1 LKPAPTCAAPF
12 DHPRAGLFSKNGQ
25 LNRLKGGR
33 ACARG
38 WRSRVPGSAIEP
50 SREPKSM
57 SSPDDK
63 TVIVQRSSGP
73 DDQQAAAE
81 AADPDRTVV
90 TRPAVQGSNAQH
102 ALPAGTRL
110 GEFEIVDLIG
120 EGGFGIVYL
129 AYDTQLGRNVALK
142 EYIPAALASRVG
154 AAEVSVRSE
163 RHEDTF
169 RAGLKSFIN
178 EARLLARFDHHS
190 LVKVY
195 RFWEANGTAYMVMP
209 YYEGMT
215 LRDGLRRFSAP
226 PDEAWLLALLTPL
239 IEALAVLHAAQ
250 CYHRDIAPDNIML
263 LKGSGRPVLL
273 DFGAARR
280 VIGDMTQALTVI
292 LKPGYAP
299 VEQYAEVATMKQG
312 PWTDVYALAAVVY
325 FAIQG
330 KTPPP
335 SVGRLMSDT
344 YVPLATA
351 AAGRYTERFL
361 RAIDHALSVRPE
373 HRPPSVQALASELG
387 ISIDAPDAAE
397 AENENTART
406 PVEAAGAS
414 ARTATV
420 TTGEARRKETS
431 TTAAAAEAGNQR
443 KRAGLIAAAAV
454 CVVALAAIGTWFA
467 TRTPPAA
474 STATTASADTPNP
487 ASTKPADTESPTTPG
502 NAVQNP
508 PATTAA
514 IRKEPAAPASNP
526 LADASASAAAPTVTT
541 PPVPLASVAPPPA
554 APLASADTLALYT
567 PAGELD
573 RIAALA
579 DPSIHV
585 SATPRSTTARIGKD
599 HLQFKLNSNRAGY
612 VYVFMVD
619 PDGQYLMLF
628 PNGLDRNNKIAA
640 GQTLSLPRAN
650 WPMLAGDPPG
660 PNHFLTLVSAT
671 PRDFSD
677 GGLKPA
683 APFESF
689 PTDAQ
694 REAATR
700 RSARYSPFAGKPR
713 CAADATDCTDD
724 FGATTFTIDAV
735 KPPG

>member
-1 LKPAPTCAAPF
+1 
-12 DHPRAGLFSKNGQ
+12 
-25 LNRLKGGR
+25 
-33 ACARG
+33 
-38 WRSRVPGSAIEP
+38 
-50 SREPKSM
+50 M

-63 TVIVQRSSGP
+63 TVIVQQPSGP
-73 DDQQAAAE
+73 NGPEDA
-81 AADPDRTVV
+81 DRTVV
-90 TRPAVQGSNAQH
+90 TRTAAPTSTAQH

-110 GEFEIVDLIG
+110 GEFEIVTLIG

-154 AAEVSVRSE
+154 TAEVSVRSE

-209 YYEGMT
+209 YYEGVT
-215 LRDGLRRFSAP
+215 LRDGLKRLPAP

-263 LKGSGRPVLL
+263 LKGSGRPLLL

-344 YVPLATA
+344 YVPLATT
-351 AAGRYTERFL
+351 AAGRYSERFL
-361 RAIDHALSVRPE
+361 HAIDHALAVRPE
-373 HRPPSVQALASELG
+373 NRPPSVQALAGELG
-387 ISIDAPDAAE
+387 IAIDAPAATP
-397 AENENTART
+397 APNDSAGRA
-406 PVEAAGAS
+406 PVEAVGAS
-414 ARTATV
+414 VRAASATTGQAGRKTASAATAT
-420 TTGEARRKETS
+420 TADAR
-431 TTAAAAEAGNQR
+431 QR
-443 KRAGLIAAAAV
+443 KRAGSIAAGV
-454 CVVALAAIGTWFA
+454 VGVVALAAVGSWFA
-467 TRTPPAA
+467 TRSPPGAN
-474 STATTASADTPNP
+474 TAVTTTTTTTADTDAPGQALPKSAHAAPSAPD
-487 ASTKPADTESPTTPG
+487 
-502 NAVQNP
+502 NAAQNP
-508 PATTAA
+508 PTSTAGVQN
-514 IRKEPAAPASNP
+514 EPAAGAAN
-526 LADASASAAAPTVTT
+526 LAPNSAANSAANPAANAPTFEAAPAAIT
-541 PPVPLASVAPPPA
+541 PSAPLASVAPPA
-554 APLASADTLALYT
+554 APLAPVTSTATLAAYT
-567 PAGELD
+567 PAGELE
-573 RIAALA
+573 RIATLA
-579 DPSIHV
+579 DPSFHV

-619 PDGQYLMLF
+619 PDGQYLLLF
-628 PNGLDRNNKIAA
+628 PNGLDHNNKVAA

-689 PTDAQ
+689 PADAQ
-694 REAATR
+694 RDASTR
-700 RSARYSPFAGKPR
+700 RGARYSPFAGNPR
-713 CAADATDCTDD
+713 CAAGATDCADD